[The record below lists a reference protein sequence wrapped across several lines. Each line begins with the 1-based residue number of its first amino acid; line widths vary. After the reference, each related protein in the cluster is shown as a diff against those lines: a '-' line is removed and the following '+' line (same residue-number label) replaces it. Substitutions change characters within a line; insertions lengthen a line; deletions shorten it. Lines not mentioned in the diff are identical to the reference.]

1 MTESEKIK
9 LEKLEKDTDKQYHL
23 YWVPMRWA
31 QNAVRQEGTNIAKM
45 TGFFDAIAYLEWGYK
60 SNYK

>member
-1 MTESEKIK
+1 MVDHGLMTESEKIK
-9 LEKLEKDTDKQYHL
+9 LENLEKDTDKQYHL

-45 TGFFDAIAYLEWGYK
+45 TE
-60 SNYK
+60 SSRMRV